1 MCRLQMDYEILNDI
15 KNIIIK
21 ENISLRHV
29 LFNYEIEI
37 HDDTSL
43 ILLYNDLAKINI
55 NLADKVNLLLSSQ
68 NKTTQINIMADL
80 IKVIDNLFNQLPF
93 VFIIPSYNNV
103 KNGNIYKKNLD
114 SVIKQNYSNYR
125 ILYCDDASPDATCDA
140 VDQYIKTNQLENK
153 THLLKQYINQKQG
166 AGRFI
171 CYQYTFDDEI
181 LIMLDGDDWLYDDN
195 VLNVLNDVYK
205 EKNIL
210 CSYGSYHVSENNILS
225 NFILPSKCFSEDEK
239 TNKTYRYSDVWACD
253 HLRTGYAKLF
263 KNVKLMDIIFEKK
276 FCIVKTDCADMYP
289 VLEMAGILHH
299 LIKQPLYIYNKDNT
313 LSYDT
318 AWHLKD
324 KSPLYEYRKR
334 LSHKFTTIKPYK
346 TIDPKTIDTFY
357 KNIKNNTRK
366 IEIVHIN
373 RCNISNEYEYVC
385 IIDDTIDYNTL
396 NELHVLLYYMNN
408 TGCSMLL
415 FDNYNNVNQKD
426 FNYMT
431 AELKT
436 SNNNK
441 HKCLDVKIGMCIV
454 DENNRGHV
462 IETIYPG
469 IYKTKTLINS
479 ACENG
484 FYFVLF

>member
-1 MCRLQMDYEILNDI
+1 MDYEILNDI

-29 LFNYEIEI
+29 LFNYELEI

-55 NLADKVNLLLSSQ
+55 NLADKVNLFLSSQ
-68 NKTTQINIMADL
+68 NKTTQINIMTDL
-80 IKVIDNLFNQLPF
+80 IKVIDNSFDQLPF

-114 SVIKQNYSNYR
+114 SIIKQNYSNYR
-125 ILYCDDASPDATCDA
+125 ILYCDDSSPDGTCD
-140 VDQYIKTNQLENK
+140 VVYQYIKNNQLENK
-153 THLLKQYINQKQG
+153 IHLLKQYINQKQG

-210 CSYGSYHVSENNILS
+210 CSYVSYYVSENDTLS
-225 NFILPSKCFSEDEK
+225 NFILPSKCFSEDDK
-239 TNKTYRYSDVWACD
+239 TNKTYRHSDVWVCD

-263 KNVKLMDIIFEKK
+263 KNVKLTDIIFEKK
-276 FCIVKTDCADMYP
+276 FCIVKTDCADMFP
-289 VLEMAGILHH
+289 VLEMAGMLHY

-318 AWHLKD
+318 AWHLKE
-324 KSPLYEYRKR
+324 KSPLYAYREK
-334 LSHKFTTIKPYK
+334 LSRKFAAIKPYE
-346 TIDPKTIDTFY
+346 TIDPKTIDSFY
-357 KNIKNNTRK
+357 KNTKIHTGK

-373 RCNISNEYEYVC
+373 RYNISNEYEYVC
-385 IIDDTIDYNTL
+385 VIDDMIDYNIL
-396 NELHVLLYYMNN
+396 DELHVLLYYMNN
-408 TGCSMLL
+408 MDCHMLL
-415 FDNYNNVNQKD
+415 FDNYKNVNQKD
-426 FNYMT
+426 FNYVT

-436 SNNNK
+436 YNNSK
-441 HKCLDVKIGMCIV
+441 HKCLNIKIGMYI
-454 DENNRGHV
+454 DENNAGHI
-462 IETIYPG
+462 IETIHPG
-469 IYKTKTLINS
+469 IYKTKTLLNTV
-479 ACENG
+479 CENG